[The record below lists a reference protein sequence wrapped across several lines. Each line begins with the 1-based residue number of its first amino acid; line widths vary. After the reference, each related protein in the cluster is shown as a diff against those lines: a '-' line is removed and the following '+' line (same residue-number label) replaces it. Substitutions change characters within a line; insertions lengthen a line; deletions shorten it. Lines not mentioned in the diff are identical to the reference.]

1 MEVEVEKVVVEWDV
15 VECEVALE
23 VEWKG
28 SVVGLVGLVEDCLTE
43 VEVEVEVVVT
53 GSCSTVVEVKG
64 TGS

>member
-1 MEVEVEKVVVEWDV
+1 M

-28 SVVGLVGLVEDCLTE
+28 SVVGLVGLVEDCVTE